1 MMRVLG
7 RLTLGVI
14 LMAGAASATPALAQD
29 ESILFSISKASEPFF
44 EVMRRQAEDEASKLG
59 VRLIFEDGKGDST
72 DQAADIENTLAR
84 ERIAAA
90 QLVPCRSPDAD

>member
-29 ESILFSISKASEPFF
+29 ESILFSISKASEP
-44 EVMRRQAEDEASKLG
+44 
-59 VRLIFEDGKGDST
+59 
-72 DQAADIENTLAR
+72 
-84 ERIAAA
+84 
-90 QLVPCRSPDAD
+90 

>member
-29 ESILFSISKASEPFF
+29 ESILFSISRAICEW
-44 EVMRRQAEDEASKLG
+44 
-59 VRLIFEDGKGDST
+59 
-72 DQAADIENTLAR
+72 
-84 ERIAAA
+84 
-90 QLVPCRSPDAD
+90 